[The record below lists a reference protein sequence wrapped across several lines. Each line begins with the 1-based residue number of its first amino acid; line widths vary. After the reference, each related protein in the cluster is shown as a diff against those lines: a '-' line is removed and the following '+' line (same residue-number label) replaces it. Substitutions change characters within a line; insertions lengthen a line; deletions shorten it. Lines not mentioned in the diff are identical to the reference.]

1 MTPSE
6 ARMTT
11 AADARSALPAWLRRL
26 ALVMVLAL
34 AAPLASDIAGAPFA
48 TAALAD
54 DDDDDDDDRP
64 RRRIRIERVQPRPAP
79 EARRPAARG
88 AEIVAL
94 LPLGTAPAL
103 LEAEGFQILARTTL
117 AAPPRDMLR
126 LRTTRRE
133 SAQAALRRL
142 QAVVPAAI
150 ADLNRIYRPS
160 RLDCSVAGCASFAM
174 VGWPSPPRSC
184 AVETTIG
191 MIDTA
196 VHASHSAFR
205 AGGVE
210 TVTLR
215 REDRR
220 PSSERHGTAIAAL
233 LVGQSD
239 GAFPGLLPRARL
251 VAVDVFHRGADGRDA
266 ADIFDLVRGLDLLA
280 GRGIRL
286 ANLSLAGPESPI
298 LREAVEAAVG
308 KGMILVA
315 AAGNE
320 GPRARPVYPAAY
332 RNVIAVTAVDR
343 DGRVF
348 RRANRGAHIAF
359 AAPGVNMILAG
370 AEARPQSGTSLAVPF
385 VTAAAALALA
395 GGTSPSV
402 IVERLR
408 RSSSDLGVPGHDP
421 ETGWGLVRMPGGCD

>member
-1 MTPSE
+1 MT
-6 ARMTT
+6 
-11 AADARSALPAWLRRL
+11 ADEGTRSALPAWLRQF
-26 ALVMVLAL
+26 ALVMALAL
-34 AAPLASDIAGAPFA
+34 AAALATGITAGSLS
-48 TAALAD
+48 TAAQADDD

-64 RRRIRIERVQPRPAP
+64 RRRIRIERAQPRPVP
-79 EARRPAARG
+79 EVRRPAARN

-94 LPLGTAPAL
+94 LPPGTATAI
-103 LEAEGFQILARTTL
+103 LEAEGFQILGRTALTS
-117 AAPPRDMLR
+117 PPRDMLR

-142 QAVVPAAI
+142 QAIVPTAT

-184 AVETTIG
+184 SAETTIG

-251 VAVDVFHRGADGRDA
+251 IAVDVFHRGADGRDA
-266 ADIFDLVRGLDLLA
+266 TDIFDLVRGLDLLA

-298 LREAVEAAVG
+298 LREAIEAAIA

-332 RNVIAVTAVDR
+332 RDVIAVTAVDGN
-343 DGRVF
+343 GRVF

-359 AAPGVNMILAG
+359 AAPGVNLILAG

-395 GGTSPSV
+395 SGAERGT
-402 IVERLR
+402 IVDRLR
-408 RSSSDLGVPGHDP
+408 REASDLGPPGHDP
-421 ETGWGLVRMPGGCD
+421 DTGWGLVRMPGGCG